1 MSKILVLGSCG
12 QIGTELVLA
21 LRAKFGNTA
30 VIAADLRDECP
41 VILNNGPY
49 VKLDALDKASVRA
62 FIVEQDIK
70 EVYLLAALLSATAEK
85 NPDFAWK
92 LNMEG
97 LFTILDL
104 AKEGQL
110 QKIFWP
116 SSIAVFGPTTPAD
129 HTPQHTVMEPTTV
142 YGISKQAGERWCEY
156 YHNKFGVD
164 VRSIRYPG
172 LISYKS
178 LPGGGTTD
186 YAVDIFYKAK
196 AEGRFTCF
204 LSEDTML
211 PMMFMDD
218 AIRATIELMEAPAEQ
233 IKIRSAYNLAGC
245 SFTPAELA
253 QEIQALQ
260 PSFTINYAPDFRQAI
275 ADSWPNSIDD
285 SAATKDWGWKAQ
297 FDTKAMVKVMLENVN
312 KILLGIN
319 YQKYSSYEKHI
330 IGGHSGTTETTN
342 FNKSVLKFDIQP
354 IGFHFEQHTIFE
366 FGFRNRIFTFRGVF
380 NLHALLVHEHRNIR
394 HIKSIYRS

>member
-1 MSKILVLGSCG
+1 MSKIIVIGSCG

-21 LRAKFGNTA
+21 LRSIYGNDA
-30 VIAADLRDECP
+30 VVAADLKDECP
-41 VILNNGPY
+41 AILANGPY
-49 VKLDALDKASVRA
+49 VKMDILDREAVRSY
-62 FIVEQDIK
+62 IIEEKID

-104 AKEGQL
+104 AKEGYL
-110 QKIFWP
+110 TKIFWP

-129 HTPQHTVMEPTTV
+129 HTPQHTVMEPSTV

-156 YHNKFGVD
+156 YFNKFGVD

-196 AEGRFTCF
+196 AQGNFTCF
-204 LSEDTML
+204 LKEDTAL

-218 AIRATIELMEAPAEQ
+218 AIRATIELMQAPAEK
-233 IKIRSAYNLAGC
+233 INIRSAYNLAGS

-253 QEIQALQ
+253 TSIQKHL
-260 PSFTINYAPDFRQAI
+260 PGFSISYAPDFRQAI

-285 SAATKDWGWKAQ
+285 SFAQKEWGWKAK
-297 FDTKAMVKVMLENVN
+297 FDIDAMVKVMLDNV
-312 KILLGIN
+312 
-319 YQKYSSYEKHI
+319 
-330 IGGHSGTTETTN
+330 
-342 FNKSVLKFDIQP
+342 
-354 IGFHFEQHTIFE
+354 
-366 FGFRNRIFTFRGVF
+366 
-380 NLHALLVHEHRNIR
+380 
-394 HIKSIYRS
+394 SI